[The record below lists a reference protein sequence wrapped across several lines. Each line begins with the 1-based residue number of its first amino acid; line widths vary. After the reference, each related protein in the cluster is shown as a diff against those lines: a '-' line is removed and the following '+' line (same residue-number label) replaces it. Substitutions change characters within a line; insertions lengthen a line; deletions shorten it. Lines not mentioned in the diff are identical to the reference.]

1 MVGNSFGDSVCHFV
15 GDSVYDFIDDSVGDY
30 FGDSFGDA
38 VVESVGDSVD
48 DFVGDSAVGEL
59 TWENYRLNHFT
70 HSVSGIHKQT
80 VCIYYYCALGHSKNI
95 YI

>member
-15 GDSVYDFIDDSVGDY
+15 GDSVNDFIDDSVGDY

-48 DFVGDSAVGEL
+48 DFVGDFVVGEL
-59 TWENYRLNHFT
+59 TWENHFT
-70 HSVSGIHKQT
+70 HSDSGIHKQT
-80 VCIYYYCALGHSKNI
+80 VCLYYYCALGHSKNI